1 MSDYRVNLEVFSG
14 PLDLLLY
21 LVRKEEV
28 DIYDISIAKIT
39 EEYIRYIEILKML
52 NMELAGDFLIMAAT
66 LMEIKSA
73 MLLPAD
79 ELEDIDQGEAI
90 DPRKEL
96 IRQLLEYKKFKD
108 AANMLKSS
116 ADIQKQRYQRNDTA
130 GIPVYYTIEGDAIHL
145 MPTPDASY
153 TLQINYY
160 KSLPAMSDSGD
171 NWLLVSHPD
180 IYLYSVLMQAS
191 PYLMDSESAQ
201 VWDGLL
207 ARAMQELQMSDEASK
222 YAGGTLNMKTKYIY
236 T

>member
-1 MSDYRVNLEVFSG
+1 MAISTKAELKTAAANWLNRSDLSDRLDEFIELAEASLNRNLRTR
-14 PLDLLLY
+14 DM
-21 LVRKEEV
+21 LVRTTTTA
-28 DIYDISIAKIT
+28 SAQ
-39 EEYIRYIEILKML
+39 YI
-52 NMELAGDFLIMAAT
+52 G
-66 LMEIKSA
+66 
-73 MLLPAD
+73 LPAD
-79 ELEDIDQGEAI
+79 FLEMQNIELTSTSP
-90 DPRKEL
+90 PRRL
-96 IRQLLEYKKFKD
+96 IY
-108 AANMLKSS
+108 ASS
-116 ADIQKQRYQRNDTA
+116 DRSDDFRYQRNDTA

-145 MPTPDASY
+145 MPTPGASY

>member
-1 MSDYRVNLEVFSG
+1 
-14 PLDLLLY
+14 
-21 LVRKEEV
+21 
-28 DIYDISIAKIT
+28 
-39 EEYIRYIEILKML
+39 
-52 NMELAGDFLIMAAT
+52 
-66 LMEIKSA
+66 
-73 MLLPAD
+73 
-79 ELEDIDQGEAI
+79 
-90 DPRKEL
+90 
-96 IRQLLEYKKFKD
+96 
-108 AANMLKSS
+108 
-116 ADIQKQRYQRNDTA
+116 
-130 GIPVYYTIEGDAIHL
+130 

-207 ARAMQELQMSDEASK
+207 ARAMQELQMSDERSK
-222 YAGGTLNMKTKYIY
+222 YAGGTLSMKPKYIY

>member
-1 MSDYRVNLEVFSG
+1 MAISTKGELKTAAANWLNRSDLSDRLDEFIELAEASLNRNLRTR
-14 PLDLLLY
+14 DM
-21 LVRKEEV
+21 LVRTTTTA
-28 DIYDISIAKIT
+28 SAQ
-39 EEYIRYIEILKML
+39 YI
-52 NMELAGDFLIMAAT
+52 G
-66 LMEIKSA
+66 
-73 MLLPAD
+73 LPAD
-79 ELEDIDQGEAI
+79 FLEMQNIELTSTSP
-90 DPRKEL
+90 PRRL
-96 IRQLLEYKKFKD
+96 IY
-108 AANMLKSS
+108 ASS
-116 ADIQKQRYQRNDTA
+116 DRSDDFRYQRNDTA

-191 PYLMDSESAQ
+191 PYLTASESAQ

-236 T
+236 I

>member
-1 MSDYRVNLEVFSG
+1 MAISTKGELKTAAANWLNRSDLTDRLDEFIELAEASLNRNLRTR
-14 PLDLLLY
+14 DM
-21 LVRKEEV
+21 LVRTTTTA
-28 DIYDISIAKIT
+28 SAQ
-39 EEYIRYIEILKML
+39 YI
-52 NMELAGDFLIMAAT
+52 G
-66 LMEIKSA
+66 
-73 MLLPAD
+73 LPAD
-79 ELEDIDQGEAI
+79 FLEMQNIELTSTSPPKRLIYATSDRSDDIRWQ
-90 DPRKEL
+90 
-96 IRQLLEYKKFKD
+96 KD
-108 AANMLKSS
+108 NTTGVP
-116 ADIQKQRYQRNDTA
+116 I
-130 GIPVYYTIEGDAIHL
+130 YYTIEGDAIQL
-145 MPTPDASY
+145 MPTPDTDY

-160 KSLPAMSDSGD
+160 KTLPTMSDSGD